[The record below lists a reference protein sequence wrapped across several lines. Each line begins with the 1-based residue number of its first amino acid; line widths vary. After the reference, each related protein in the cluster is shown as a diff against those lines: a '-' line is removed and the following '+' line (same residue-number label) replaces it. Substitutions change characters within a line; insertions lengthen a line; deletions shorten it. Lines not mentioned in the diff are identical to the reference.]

1 MRLPLPERAE
11 AFLKRVGPLYIGGRF
26 QEAAEGESLEVL
38 DPATG
43 EVLARVAR
51 GKAAD
56 VDRAVQAA
64 RRALEGPWARTSP
77 DERGRLL
84 FRLSE
89 LIEEHADALA
99 ALEALNVGKP
109 FAEARTADIPLAAQH
124 FRYFAGWATKWSGE
138 VLPVSFP
145 GQYLAYTRREPI
157 GVVGAITPWN
167 FPLLIASWKLAPAL
181 ATGNTVV
188 LKPSELTP
196 LTALYLA
203 ELVEAAGFPKGVV
216 NVVPGLGEE
225 AGAALV
231 AHPGVDKISF
241 TGSVKVGK
249 AILRRAAD
257 GLKRVTL
264 ELGGKNPNILL
275 EDADPRK
282 VLKGVLF
289 ASFFNQGEVCA
300 AGSRLF
306 VPKRR
311 LEETLDLLAQGV
323 RGIRQGH
330 PLDPAAQMGP
340 LVSRAHME
348 RVLGYIEKGLAEG
361 AELLEGGGPNPEAGP
376 GFFVRPT
383 LFLAEDRHAIAR
395 EEIFG
400 PVLTVLPYEGL
411 DEVIAR
417 ANATPY
423 GLTAGVWSEDLRQAL
438 RVAHALKAGTV
449 WVNGYL
455 LLDATS
461 PWGGYKESGLGR
473 EMGRYALEHYTEVK
487 SVWVNLG

>member
-1 MRLPLPERAE
+1 M
-11 AFLKRVGPLYIGGRF
+11 GPLYLGGRF
-26 QEAAEGESLEVL
+26 QEAASGARFPVL
-38 DPATG
+38 NPATG
-43 EVLARVAR
+43 EVLAQVAR
-51 GKAAD
+51 GGPED
-56 VDRAVQAA
+56 VDRAVALA
-64 RRALEGPWARTSP
+64 RKALEGSWGRTTP

-84 FRLSE
+84 YRLSE
-89 LIEEHADALA
+89 LIEAHADALA

-109 FAEARTADIPLAAQH
+109 YTEARTADIPLAAQH
-124 FRYFAGWATKWSGE
+124 FRYFAGWTTKWSGE

-145 GQYLAYTRREPI
+145 GEHLAYTRREPV

-181 ATGNTVV
+181 AAGCAVV

-203 ELVEAAGFPKGVV
+203 ELVEEAGFPKGTVSV
-216 NVVPGLGEE
+216 IPGLGEE

-241 TGSVKVGK
+241 TGSVEVGK
-249 AILRRAAD
+249 AILKKAVD
-257 GLKRVTL
+257 SLKRVTL
-264 ELGGKNPNILL
+264 ELGGKSPNILL
-275 EDADPRK
+275 EDADPKR

-306 VPKRR
+306 VPKAKLDATLELLVEEARR
-311 LEETLDLLAQGV
+311 
-323 RGIRQGH
+323 IRQGH
-330 PLDPAAQMGP
+330 PLDPRTQMGP
-340 LVSRAHME
+340 LVSKEHME
-348 RVLGYIEKGLAEG
+348 RVLGYIEKGKEEG
-361 AELLEGGGPNPEAGP
+361 AELLLGGERNPEAGP
-376 GFFVRPT
+376 GFFVQPT
-383 LFLAEDRHAIAR
+383 LFLAEDQHTIAR

-400 PVLTVLPYEGL
+400 PVLTVLPYEDL
-411 DEVIAR
+411 EEAVRR
-417 ANATPY
+417 ANATRY
-423 GLTAGVWSEDLRQAL
+423 GLAAGVWGQDLRRAL
-438 RVAHALKAGTV
+438 KVAHRLQAGTV

>member
-1 MRLPLPERAE
+1 MRLPLPEKAE
-11 AFLKRVGPLYIGGRF
+11 AFLKRVGPLYLGGTFRK
-26 QEAAEGESLEVL
+26 AATGEVFPVL
-38 DPATG
+38 NPATG

-51 GKAAD
+51 GGKED
-56 VDRAVQAA
+56 VDQAVALA
-64 RRALEGPWARTSP
+64 RKALEGSWGRTSP

-89 LIEEHADALA
+89 LIEAHADTLA

-109 FAEARTADIPLAAQH
+109 YAEARTADIPLVAQH
-124 FRYFAGWATKWSGE
+124 FRYFAGWATKWGGE

-145 GQYLAYTRREPI
+145 GEYLAYTRREPV

-181 ATGNTVV
+181 AVGCTVI

-203 ELVEAAGFPKGVV
+203 ELMEEAGFPKGTVSV
-216 NVVPGLGEE
+216 IPGYGEE

-241 TGSVKVGK
+241 TGSVEVGK
-249 AILRRAAD
+249 GILKQAAET
-257 GLKRVTL
+257 LKRVTL
-264 ELGGKNPNILL
+264 ELGGKSPVILL
-275 EDADPRK
+275 EDADPKR
-282 VLKGVLF
+282 VLKGALF

-306 VPKRR
+306 VPKSKLDYF
-311 LEETLDLLAQGV
+311 LENLVTGAQA
-323 RGIRQGH
+323 IQQGH
-330 PLDPAAQMGP
+330 PLDPRTQMGP
-340 LVSRAHME
+340 LISREHME
-348 RVLGYIEKGLAEG
+348 RVLGYVQRGLEEG
-361 AELLEGGGPNPEAGP
+361 ATLLTGGEPNPEAGP
-376 GFFVRPT
+376 GFFVKPT
-383 LFLAEDRHAIAR
+383 IFLAEDGQTIAR

-400 PVLTVLPYEGL
+400 PVLTVLPYE
-411 DEVIAR
+411 DPEEVARR

-423 GLTAGVWSEDLRQAL
+423 GLAAGIFGQDMRRAIRL
-438 RVAHALKAGTV
+438 AHALKAGTV
-449 WVNGYL
+449 WINGYL
-455 LLDATS
+455 LLDAAS
-461 PWGGYKESGLGR
+461 PWGGYKESGIGR

-487 SVWVNLG
+487 SVWLNLT